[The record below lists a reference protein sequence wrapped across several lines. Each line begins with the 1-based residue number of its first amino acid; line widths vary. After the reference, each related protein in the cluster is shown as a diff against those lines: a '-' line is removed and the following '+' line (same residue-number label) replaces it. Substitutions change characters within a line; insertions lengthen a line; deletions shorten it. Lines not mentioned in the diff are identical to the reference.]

1 MAKDENWGIANI
13 YSSFNNT
20 IITVTDIT
28 GAETISQWSGGRVVR
43 ADRQQASP
51 FAAMAA
57 ATRIADDAKEK
68 GFVGLHIKVRA
79 PGGNGPRS
87 PGPGAQATIRALS
100 RAGIKIGKIE
110 DITPIPHDGTGRPGG
125 KRGRRVQMEGFNMEI
140 EIKSQNDNE
149 MVFII
154 RDAEVPFVNAIRR
167 CAMVNVPKIAIED
180 VNIIRND
187 SAMFNEVLAHRL
199 GLTPLVSNFDDIDG
213 LLLPEDDGWYDK
225 QGIEFELDE
234 IGPKVVYSK
243 DLISSDSTIKPVYDT
258 IPLVKLKE
266 GEELN
271 IEAVAKVGYGKEH
284 AKWMPTTVCAYKQY
298 PEITFNDDLEI
309 DYDCA
314 QACPRGVLK
323 SDRRSKKIKIL
334 DIENCAMCKSC
345 VRASTNG
352 YINVGYRENDFIFRI
367 ETDGAMPPKEVLLKA
382 CEVLGEKADK
392 FIRFSEEGGN

>member
-1 MAKDENWGIANI
+1 MD
-13 YSSFNNT
+13 
-20 IITVTDIT
+20 
-28 GAETISQWSGGRVVR
+28 
-43 ADRQQASP
+43 
-51 FAAMAA
+51 
-57 ATRIADDAKEK
+57 
-68 GFVGLHIKVRA
+68 
-79 PGGNGPRS
+79 
-87 PGPGAQATIRALS
+87 
-100 RAGIKIGKIE
+100 
-110 DITPIPHDGTGRPGG
+110 
-125 KRGRRVQMEGFNMEI
+125 GFNMEI
-140 EIKSQNDNE
+140 EVKSQKDDE
-149 MVFII
+149 IVFII

-199 GLTPLVSNFDDIDG
+199 GLTPLVSDLDALEG
-213 LLLPEDDGWYDK
+213 LSLPEDDDWEEFTN
-225 QGIEFELDE
+225 GIMFTLMEE
-234 IGPKVVYSK
+234 GPKVVYSK
-243 DLISSDSTIKPVYDT
+243 DLISSDSKIKPVYDT

-266 GEELN
+266 NEELN

-314 QACPRGVLK
+314 SACPRGVLK
-323 SDRRSKKIKIL
+323 SDKRSKKIKIL

-367 ETDGAMPPKEVLLKA
+367 ETDGSMPPKEVLLKA

-392 FIRFSEEGGN
+392 FIRFSEEGGSK